1 MRFGA
6 VQNTRV
12 PKTNKSVP
20 RAGVAKKSS
29 NLPSVEAIKR
39 SSNLPSVEAIKRSS
53 NLPSVEAI
61 KRSSNLPSVEAIKRS
76 SNLPSVEAIKRSSSL
91 SKPIGP
97 FLMRKASSEYVS
109 SKSPQEKAV
118 GQQYW
123 GTNPK
128 RKKKR
133 KKKAGAKGSPTSRIH
148 QPNETT
154 SNSTITDTK
163 NKSKISLKNP
173 KPVDSK
179 PISIDDMPEIPHT
192 STENVM

>member
-39 SSNLPSVEAIKRSS
+39 SSNLPSVEAIKT
-53 NLPSVEAI
+53 
-61 KRSSNLPSVEAIKRS
+61 
-76 SNLPSVEAIKRSSSL
+76 SSSL

-133 KKKAGAKGSPTSRIH
+133 KKKAGAKNPSASHIR

>member
-29 NLPSVEAIKR
+29 NLPSF
-39 SSNLPSVEAIKRSS
+39 
-53 NLPSVEAI
+53 EAI

-133 KKKAGAKGSPTSRIH
+133 KKKAGAKNPSASHIR

-154 SNSTITDTK
+154 SNLTITDTK